1 MKKIEEEK
9 ITFTTT
15 KEGEHVELRISVA
28 GWEGRVDESSVNYNA
43 PSPRRWYGV
52 RNAHRTDE
60 DVYDGFTLEEVEQG
74 VFEFKLESREGAKEE
89 AERAAAR
96 EAEEN
101 RIRQEGYDA
110 GEKEGEDWMSA
121 QVEYVLGHNL
131 EELAEHLPEIR
142 QIFGDPEPAPQRRG
156 QSRGESRV
164 EGRGQRR

>member
-1 MKKIEEEK
+1 MRVNEEK
-9 ITFTTT
+9 ITFTTIS
-15 KEGEHVELRISVA
+15 KGEHVELRISVA
-28 GWEGRVDESSVNYNA
+28 GWEGRVDESSVNYIA

-60 DVYDGFTLEEVEQG
+60 EAYDGFTLEEVEQG

-101 RIRQEGYDA
+101 RIRQEEYDA
-110 GEKEGEDWMSA
+110 GEKAGVEWMEDCILWK
-121 QVEYVLGHNL
+121 LGHSL

-142 QIFGDPEPAPQRRG
+142 RIFGDPEPDPQRR
-156 QSRGESRV
+156 
-164 EGRGQRR
+164 